1 MMAILGIG
9 DYLCEAC
16 KHFNTD
22 GADGNHPYCCKQG
35 GEPNKAVRIDWKCP
49 YGYEFGVPSCYPV
62 NRERNERRA
71 YEIKAK
77 LDELNA
83 RAERL
88 RGEGEGDA

>member
-1 MMAILGIG
+1 MAMLGIG

-49 YGYEFGVPSCYPV
+49 YGYE
-62 NRERNERRA
+62 RRA

-77 LDELNA
+77 LDEL
-83 RAERL
+83 RDDE
-88 RGEGEGDA
+88 E